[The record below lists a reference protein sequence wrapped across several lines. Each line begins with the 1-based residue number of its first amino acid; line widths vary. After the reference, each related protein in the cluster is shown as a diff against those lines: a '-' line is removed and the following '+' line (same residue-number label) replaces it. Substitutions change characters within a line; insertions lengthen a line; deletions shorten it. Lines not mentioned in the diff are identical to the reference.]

1 MTRNQ
6 QIAALRAIL
15 IYQNTIRASLGQ
27 NPPPELSRRAS
38 RDLEALDGA
47 FDAIYAIKTEG

>member
-15 IYQNTIRASLGQ
+15 VYQDTIRASLGQ
-27 NPPPELSRRAS
+27 NPLPELSRRAS

-47 FDAIYAIKTEG
+47 FDAIYAIETVG

>member
-15 IYQNTIRASLGQ
+15 VYQDTIRASLGQ
-27 NPPPELSRRAS
+27 NPLPELSQRAS

-47 FDAIYAIKTEG
+47 FDAIYALEIEG